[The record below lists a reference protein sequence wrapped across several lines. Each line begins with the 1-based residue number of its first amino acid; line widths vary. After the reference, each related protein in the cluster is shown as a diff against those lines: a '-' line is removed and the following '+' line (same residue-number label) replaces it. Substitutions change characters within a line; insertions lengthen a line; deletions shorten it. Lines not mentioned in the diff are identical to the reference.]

1 MNNSKRITLSMPSYG
16 RKKGTIR
23 AIDCILKQDIN
34 NWEALVIGDGCPV
47 IQEFLDSR
55 YYKDVQAECKLKG
68 NDLIIENE
76 PINRG
81 GHGFYITNKNIQRAK
96 GKYFV
101 FFANDDIINPNHFS
115 NYLSEIENTDYDFVY
130 YNTWVTPR
138 NQMRNTQLE
147 YGMIGHSE
155 LIIKTDFL
163 KQMPTHDEHYGHDWA
178 LISNMAN
185 SGKHKK
191 ANSLETTYYVMS
203 LSDNREQG
211 ID

>member
-1 MNNSKRITLSMPSYG
+1 MNNTKRITLSMASFG

-23 AIDCILKQDIN
+23 AIDSILKQDIN
-34 NWEALVIGDGCPV
+34 NWESLVIGDGCPV
-47 IQEFLDSR
+47 IQEFIDSN
-55 YYKDVQAECKLKG
+55 YYKDIQLECKKNG
-68 NDLIIENE
+68 NDLIIENN

-81 GHGFYITNKNIQRAK
+81 GHGYFIINENIKRAT

-101 FFANDDIINPNHFS
+101 FFANDDILQPNHFS

-130 YNTWVTPR
+130 FNSWVTPR
-138 NQMRNTQLE
+138 NAIRNTQLE

-155 LIIKTDFL
+155 LIIRTEFL
-163 KQMPTHDEHYGHDWA
+163 QQMPTHDEHYGHDWA
-178 LISNMAN
+178 LITNMAN

-191 ANSLETTYYVMS
+191 ATITEPTYYVMS

>member
-1 MNNSKRITLSMPSYG
+1 MKRITLSIPCFG
-16 RKKGTIR
+16 RKLGTIR

-34 NWEALVIGDGCPV
+34 DWEALVIGDGCPV
-47 IQEFLDSR
+47 IQDFIDSN
-55 YYKDVQAECKLKG
+55 YYKDVQKECRKNG
-68 NDLIIENE
+68 NDLTIENE

-81 GHGFYITNKNIQRAK
+81 GHGYFITNENIKWAN

-101 FFANDDIINPNHFS
+101 FFANDDIIQPNHFS
-115 NYLSEIENTDYDFVY
+115 NYLSEIENTDLDFVY
-130 YNTWVTPR
+130 FNSWVAPR
-138 NQMRNTQLE
+138 NQIRNTQLE

-155 LIIKTDFL
+155 LIIKTEFL
-163 KQMPTHDEHYGHDWA
+163 QKMPLHNEHYGHDWA

-191 ANSLETTYYVMS
+191 ATNPEPTYYVMS

-211 ID
+211 LD